1 MSDVAS
7 KVKSKTIYPFAFLI
21 LSFAAGLLLAYSRGP
36 QTLPAEPPPTAPLV
50 TEPLVTETRVDPDV
64 GASESAVATPV
75 GMDARAETDALDTR
89 LSDAEAKIQHLE
101 RELVAVAEQQAAVA
115 RVVEAQQERLSEM
128 LADTDNDT
136 DIDTDTDVTAAR
148 DSSAVDAI
156 SSASPLQDDLA
167 RLGAQPTERGYLV
180 TLTESELR
188 FPVGGSAL
196 STARPESLEAIAEVL
211 ARHERL
217 KARVEGHTDRSGSAA
232 KNLALSRERAQSVKD
247 ALAAMGID
255 AERIEIFG
263 IGEAQPI
270 DESGTAEA
278 RQRNRRVEVYLIE
291 N

>member
-7 KVKSKTIYPFAFLI
+7 TVKSKSIYPFVFLV
-21 LSFAAGLLLAYSRGP
+21 LSFSAGLLLAYSRGP
-36 QTLPAEPPPTAPLV
+36 QTLPAEPPPTQPLV

-64 GASESAVATPV
+64 GASESAIATPV

-101 RELVAVAEQQAAVA
+101 RELVAVAEQQTAVA
-115 RVVEAQQERLSEM
+115 LVVEAQQDRLAEM
-128 LADTDNDT
+128 LADTDT
-136 DIDTDTDVTAAR
+136 GVAAAS
-148 DSSAVDAI
+148 DSAAADAI
-156 SSASPLQDDLA
+156 SSASPLQDDLV
-167 RLGAQPTERGYLV
+167 RLGARPTERGYLV

-196 STARPESLEAIAEVL
+196 SSERPESLGAIAEVL
-211 ARHERL
+211 ARHEQL
-217 KARVEGHTDRSGSAA
+217 SARVEGHTDRSGSAA
-232 KNLALSRERAQSVKD
+232 KNLALSRERAQSVKG

-291 N
+291 R